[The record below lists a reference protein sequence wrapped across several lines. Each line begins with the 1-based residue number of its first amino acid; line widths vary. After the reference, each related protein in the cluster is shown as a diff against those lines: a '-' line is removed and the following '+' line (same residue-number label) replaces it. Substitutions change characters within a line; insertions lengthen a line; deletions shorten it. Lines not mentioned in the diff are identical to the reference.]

1 MMTKTE
7 KLSLELEKAR
17 AKRIEWEERVKDLE
31 VRLKEAQNTEIHEMV
46 RAANLTPAQLAELL
60 GITRKGNL
68 DEAANLIKE
77 TSEDED

>member
-1 MMTKTE
+1 MTKTE

>member
-1 MMTKTE
+1 MTKTE

-60 GITRKGNL
+60 GITKKGNL